1 MFGRRRT
8 LTTTQD
14 PDLPGRRVD
23 DGDPHAVRPDAG
35 DLDAPPG
42 RGRRGEVAGEFEESK
57 TTWVFPGT
65 PRTGP
70 LQPEMVF
77 ERGYWNTFYTL
88 RFRPVDTVTVTIG

>member
-8 LTTTQD
+8 ITCPAGVWTTVLRTPFAQ
-14 PDLPGRRVD
+14 LPVKWTLRLV
-23 DGDPHAVRPDAG
+23 AE
-35 DLDAPPG
+35 
-42 RGRRGEVAGEFEESK
+42 RGAVAGQFEENKS
-57 TTWVFPGT
+57 TWVFPGT

-88 RFRPVDTVTVTIG
+88 RVRPVDTVTVTIE

>member
-1 MFGRRRT
+1 MIRT
-8 LTTTQD
+8 PFAQ
-14 PDLPGRRVD
+14 LPVTWTLRLVAEGGTV
-23 DGDPHAVRPDAG
+23 AG
-35 DLDAPPG
+35 DG
-42 RGRRGEVAGEFEESK
+42 TVAGEFEESK